1 LIHTGDFKL
10 DPDPGLSEAHDP
22 EAWAEAARPGI
33 HALICDS
40 TNVFSPHPGRSES
53 SLPDNLHRFVADA
66 SGMVVATT
74 FASNIARVRA
84 LAEAGIAAGRSVA
97 LLGRA
102 MQKMVR
108 VAEETGVIDAFPPLI
123 TAEDAGD
130 LPRGQ
135 VMLIVTGSQGETR
148 AASAQLARGRFLG
161 LELKEGDSFLF
172 SSKTIPGNERAVLR
186 IVNALSEKGVTV
198 VDGEDGAYHVSGH
211 ANRPDLQEVHRMTDA
226 HMVIPMH
233 GEHRHLRAH
242 RDLAEA
248 DGRASV
254 IAPNGTLVDITGDKP
269 VIAGKIEAGR
279 VYVDG
284 RVRVGARDGV
294 VRDRLRLARNGLL
307 VVTMILEDDDTPI
320 GAPWVEVIGLS
331 ETGRS
336 GRAVSDRVE
345 AALERLVGGLDGG
358 VHPTAHLGD
367 CRRQAAKDRLAHQ
380 KVPDIEFHD
389 LRQRGN
395 RRHRVIGQP
404 VAGMHLEPQRIGHRG
419 HLGQPRQFG
428 IAVVEPPF
436 GMGVAIAAGMQFD
449 HRGADPVRGLD
460 LAGIGGDEDRDPT
473 ARIAQG
479 RDEMGQPVF
488 LARDFKTA
496 FGCLLLALF
505 GDDAHRVGFVA
516 QCDRLHFGRRRHL
529 EVQRHR
535 QDVHKPV
542 DIGVRYVPAILAQ
555 MRGDAIGAGVF
566 GQPGRAQGIGIGAA
580 ARIPHGRHMVDVHT
594 QAQMAGHGC
603 GSSVLAGTVVA
614 AALRVA
620 AICSIFSA
628 SLRRRRF

>member
-1 LIHTGDFKL
+1 MRPERLIYLPLGGAGEIGMNLYIYGWGRADAERLIVADIGVAFPDMDSSPGVDLIFADAEWLIARRNRLEAIFLTHAHEDHVGALGYLWEALRAPVYARAFTGRIATLKMEERGQDPAHVNIVGPFPEQVAAGPFKVGFLPVSHSIPEASALVIDTPKGRLIHTGDFKL

-211 ANRPDLQEVHRMTDA
+211 ANCPDLQEVHRMTDA

-358 VHPTAHLGD
+358 VLGD
-367 CRRQAAKDRLAHQ
+367 DRQLEEMLTRTARKAADG
-380 KVPDIEFHD
+380 E
-389 LRQRGN
+389 
-395 RRHRVIGQP
+395 
-404 VAGMHLEPQRIGHRG
+404 
-419 HLGQPRQFG
+419 LGKKPE
-428 IAVVEPPF
+428 IAVV
-436 GMGVAIAAGMQFD
+436 IS
-449 HRGADPVRGLD
+449 
-460 LAGIGGDEDRDPT
+460 
-473 ARIAQG
+473 
-479 RDEMGQPVF
+479 
-488 LARDFKTA
+488 
-496 FGCLLLALF
+496 
-505 GDDAHRVGFVA
+505 
-516 QCDRLHFGRRRHL
+516 RL
-529 EVQRHR
+529 
-535 QDVHKPV
+535 
-542 DIGVRYVPAILAQ
+542 
-555 MRGDAIGAGVF
+555 
-566 GQPGRAQGIGIGAA
+566 
-580 ARIPHGRHMVDVHT
+580 
-594 QAQMAGHGC
+594 
-603 GSSVLAGTVVA
+603 GSE
-614 AALRVA
+614 
-620 AICSIFSA
+620 
-628 SLRRRRF
+628 